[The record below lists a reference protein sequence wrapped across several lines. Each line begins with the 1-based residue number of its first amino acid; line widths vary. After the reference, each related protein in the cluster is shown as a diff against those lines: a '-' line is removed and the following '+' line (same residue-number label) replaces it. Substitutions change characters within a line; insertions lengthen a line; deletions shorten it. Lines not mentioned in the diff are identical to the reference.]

1 MGLDMYAY
9 TINKNLVDGLPETN
23 LSLRDITWTACGYKD
38 EPISEEKVA
47 QMTQEDWEAH
57 YAKQASINAIVKA
70 ACGFDD
76 AFAYWRKFNALHG
89 WMHRLY
95 ESKGGEGEFN
105 CDTVRLN
112 PEDIDE
118 LEKAAMEKSLSPVP
132 GFFFGSQEE
141 FNDEDREEVLNFC
154 SKCRSAF
161 SEGKAVFYNSWW

>member
-1 MGLDMYAY
+1 MYAY

-23 LSLRDITWTACGYKD
+23 LSLRGIAWTAAGYKD
-38 EPISEEKVA
+38 EPISQEQAA
-47 QMTQEDWEAH
+47 QMTEEDWEVRR
-57 YAKQASINAIVKA
+57 AKQAAINAIATA
-70 ACGFDD
+70 AYGFDD
-76 AFAYWRKFNALHG
+76 DFAYWRKFNALHG

-95 ESKGGEGEFN
+95 ESKGGVGEFN

-118 LEKAAMEKSLSPVP
+118 LEKAAMKKSLSPVA
-132 GFFFGSQEE
+132 GFFFGAQTE
-141 FNDEDREEVLNFC
+141 FDDEDQKEVLDFC